1 MSQAEMEQMD
11 RDVMNIV
18 NEHANPKAAAAA
30 DEIAAAFAEQEARA
44 EEAKN
49 REKQEKVKR
58 LINHQKRKDAFSAIA
73 WVAVCLMA
81 IAALLLAIYVPGALI
96 WVVNVGILTCGIVAA
111 LKIDKY
117 IRWWR

>member
-1 MSQAEMEQMD
+1 MSQAEMEQKDQEVMD
-11 RDVMNIV
+11 IV
-18 NEHANPKAAAAA
+18 NEHAHPEAAAASDGIA
-30 DEIAAAFAEQEARA
+30 DAFADQETRA
-44 EEAKN
+44 AEAKH
-49 REKQEKVKR
+49 REKQEKVER

-81 IAALLLAIYVPGALI
+81 VVALLLALYVPGVLI

-117 IRWWR
+117 IRWWQ